1 MTVVRPASIIWFERL
16 YLASFVLS
24 LFTIGP
30 VFRAVG
36 VGFVAPLTLIFIVLF
51 AFGLPLLLALLTSRR
66 RSNIAKWLF
75 VILMGL
81 GTALAIFAGVNSGA
95 WNWTV
100 LGILIWALQI
110 AAVVLLF
117 APSARAWLTSKA
129 LPDPARL
136 EGTFE

>member
-1 MTVVRPASIIWFERL
+1 VRPASIIWFERL
-16 YLASFVLS
+16 YVASLLIS

-36 VGFVAPLTLIFIVLF
+36 LGSLPPLTLMVIVLF

-75 VILMGL
+75 VIVVGL
-81 GTALAIFAGVNSGA
+81 GTALAIYDGVDSGA
-95 WNWTV
+95 WKWSV
-100 LGILIWALQI
+100 PGILIWALQI
-110 AAVVLLF
+110 AAVALLF

-129 LPDPARL
+129 EPAPQL
-136 EGTFE
+136 EQTFD